1 MNRYLFDTNLLL
13 LVLRQDARWDALQAL
28 YNFDESFNFISVV
41 SLGELY
47 SIGLQ
52 NNWGIKR
59 LIQIGQLREEFVI
72 ADIHV
77 ESIIQKYA
85 EIDAFSQGKLVGK
98 PLDITSRN
106 MGKNDLWIAATA
118 SVLQLKFFT
127 TDRDF
132 DHLAQD
138 FIDLERI
145 DLLAIGK

>member
-13 LVLRQDARWDALQAL
+13 LLLRQDARWDVLQGAH
-28 YNFDESFNFISVV
+28 NFDESFNFISVV

-59 LIQIGQLREEFVI
+59 LAYINQLQEEFVV

-85 EIDAFSQGKLVGK
+85 EIDAFSQSKLAGK
-98 PLDITSRN
+98 PLGITARN
-106 MGKNDLWIAATA
+106 MGKNDLWIAVTA
-118 SVLQLKFFT
+118 SVLQLKLFT

-132 DHLAQD
+132 DHLAHD

>member
-1 MNRYLFDTNLLL
+1 M
-13 LVLRQDARWDALQAL
+13 QGEH
-28 YNFDESFNFISVV
+28 NFDESFNFISVV

-52 NNWGIKR
+52 NNWGINR
-59 LIQIGQLREEFVI
+59 LVQISRLQEEFVV

-85 EIDAFSQGKLVGK
+85 EIDAFSQSKLVGK
-98 PLDITSRN
+98 PLGMTSRN

-132 DHLAQD
+132 DHLAHE

-145 DLLAIGK
+145 DLVAIGK